1 MRHHIYDDGGLP
13 GEGGNVRFRE
23 EPEVTLEDALAC
35 PVHGREYL
43 YHDDDGHVVCRAP
56 CPSAPD
62 YLCCPWR
69 EELPDRDHAAVKAA
83 ADAVRRGDPPPD
95 GPGWLRACLDGLAL
109 DIGALRH
116 LTDEEASNA

>member
-1 MRHHIYDDGGLP
+1 MHHVYDDYLP
-13 GEGGNVRFRE
+13 GENWGSRDDIEDG
-23 EPEVTLEDALAC
+23 PEDVATAHPC

-56 CPSAPD
+56 CSSVPD

-83 ADAVRRGDPPPD
+83 ADAIGRGDPPPD
-95 GPGWLRACLDGLAL
+95 GPGWLQGCLDDLAL
-109 DIGALRH
+109 DVGATRH
-116 LTDEEASNA
+116 LTDDEAENV